1 MARGLAREQVGR
13 PHVDRRWPAALTQ
26 DLGLDY
32 ELRGTTAEVAI
43 TGELDMAGAF
53 KLEPAIEQVVSEH
66 DVVELD
72 LDLGGVSFIDSTGL
86 GSLLATHERL
96 NDLGIDAKV
105 ARPSEAVQRVLDAS
119 GTQFLLLG

>member
-1 MARGLAREQVGR
+1 M
-13 PHVDRRWPAALTQ
+13 TQ

-66 DVVELD
+66 DVDELV